1 MSTIAEALGG
11 AKAFRHEPATV
22 REWVERIREGL
33 PAASALALK
42 NSLDLTNAQLAAL
55 LGVSERTLGRWRP
68 AQDRLDA
75 VAGDRLH
82 RTARL
87 FSMAVE
93 VLEDRAAAVRW
104 LKAPHRAL
112 GGAIP
117 LELAATD
124 VGARAVESLLGRME
138 HGVYG

>member
-1 MSTIAEALGG
+1 MASIAEALGG
-11 AKAFRHEPATV
+11 AKAFRHEPASL
-22 REWVERIREGL
+22 RDWVDRIREGL

-42 NSLDLTNAQLAAL
+42 GSLELTNAQLAAL
-55 LGVSERTLGRWRP
+55 LGVSERTLGRWNP
-68 AQDRLDA
+68 ARDRLDA

-87 FSMAVE
+87 YAFATE

-104 LKAPHRAL
+104 LKAPQRAL
-112 GGAIP
+112 GGAVP

-124 VGARAVESLLGRME
+124 VGTRAVEALLGRME
-138 HGVYG
+138 HGVYA